1 MKLTFLGTGTS
12 TGVPEIGCYCEVCTS
27 TDARDARLRCSAM
40 LEAGGQHI
48 LIDCGPD
55 FRTQMLRT
63 PFPKIDALLLT
74 HKHYDHTGGID
85 DLRPFCRGKEIP
97 IYADRETEMQ
107 IHSMYPYCFGTKKY
121 PGTANIAINVID
133 DSTHFSING
142 VDVLPIRVFHGMFP
156 ILGYRFGKLAYI
168 TDMSYIEPSELEKLR
183 GVEVLV
189 INALRF
195 SKPHRT
201 HQTVLEALRVVEQ
214 IQPRETYFTH
224 MMHHIGLHTK
234 IEKCLPA
241 GVHLAYDCLQIEI
254 Q

>member
-27 TDARDARLRCSAM
+27 SDPRDARLRCSAM
-40 LEAGGQHI
+40 LEADGANI

-55 FRTQMLRT
+55 FRTQLLRK

-107 IHSMYPYCFGTKKY
+107 VHAMYPYCFGSKKY
-121 PGTANIAINVID
+121 PGTANIALHTIQAGAEYNVA
-133 DSTHFSING
+133 G
-142 VDVLPIRVFHGMFP
+142 VKVLPIRVFHGMYP
-156 ILGYRFGKLAYI
+156 IMGYRFGKLAYI

-201 HQTVLEALRVVEQ
+201 HQTVLEALKVVEQ
-214 IQPRETYFTH
+214 LKPQRTYFTH
-224 MMHHIGLHTK
+224 MMHHIGLHAK
-234 IEKCLPA
+234 ISKCLPQ
-241 GVHLAYDCLQIEI
+241 GVFFAYDGLEIEI
-254 Q
+254 